1 MASLSAAWEFELPE
15 VFELFFFFSFLK
27 KKNEQ
32 ALSLDKQ

>member
-15 VFELFFFFSFLK
+15 VFEFFFFFSFF

>member
-15 VFELFFFFSFLK
+15 VFEVFFSFLFL

>member
-15 VFELFFFFSFLK
+15 VFEFFFSFLFKK

>member
-15 VFELFFFFSFLK
+15 VFEVFFFLFLFF
-27 KKNEQ
+27 KNEQ

>member
-15 VFELFFFFSFLK
+15 VFEVFFSFLF